1 MRFISDLA
9 GLNSVGIELHII
21 YPGPV
26 MLPLTEKKDVT

>member
-9 GLNSVGIELHII
+9 GLHII